1 MSARRLRNAAVLA
14 GLAAVYF
21 VAGKLG
27 LRLASVNA
35 SATAVW
41 APTGI
46 ALAAFLIAGYRVW
59 PAILLSAFLVNVT
72 TAGSVLTSLSIGAG
86 NTLEGIVGAYLV
98 KRFANGRDALQ
109 RAPDVFKFAA
119 LAAIVSTTVSAT
131 CGVTSLALAG
141 FADWARYGSI
151 WLTWWLGD
159 AAGALVVAPLVI
171 LWSASPRPRWRTG
184 RMLEAA
190 LLLLSL
196 SVAGAIVFGGLFPSH
211 VKNYPLEFVC
221 LPLLIWAAFR
231 FGQREVATA
240 VATLSGIATWGTLH
254 GFGPFARNAQN
265 ESLLLLQ
272 TFMAVTAVTSLA
284 LAAVISERRGAERR
298 LRRLAVRDPL
308 TGLGN
313 YRRLIAALESEI
325 RRSQRTERPFA
336 LLFLDL
342 DDLKGIND
350 RHGHLT
356 GNRALCR
363 VAHALSVSCRSID
376 IAARFGG
383 DEFALV
389 MPETRE
395 AAARQVADR
404 IGDDLALDT
413 ERPVLSLS
421 VGVAECPRD
430 GETVEALLGVADHAL
445 YEAKAGRVGRHR
457 VRPRAVVRSGPP
469 LASVASFHASRKRS
483 HR

>member
-1 MSARRLRNAAVLA
+1 MRARLRNAAVLA

-27 LRLASVNA
+27 LQLASVNA

-46 ALAAFLIAGYRVW
+46 ALAAFLILGYRIW
-59 PAILLSAFLVNVT
+59 PAILLSAFLVNLT
-72 TAGSVLTSLSIGAG
+72 TAGSMGTSISIGAG

-98 KRFANGRDALQ
+98 TRYANGRNALQ

-119 LAAIVSTTVSAT
+119 LAAIVSTMVSAT
-131 CGVTSLALAG
+131 CGVTSLAVAG

-151 WLTWWLGD
+151 WSTWWLGD
-159 AAGALVVAPLVI
+159 AAGALVVAPFVI
-171 LWSASPRPRWRTG
+171 LWSASPRLRWRG
-184 RMLEAA
+184 SRVFEAV

-196 SVAGAIVFGGLFPSH
+196 SFVGAIVFGGLFPSE
-211 VKNYPLEFVC
+211 VKNYPLEFLC

-240 VATLSGIATWGTLH
+240 VALLSGIATWGTLH

-272 TFMAVTAVTSLA
+272 TFMAVTALTMLA
-284 LAAVISERRGAERR
+284 LAAVVSERRAAEKR
-298 LRRLAVRDPL
+298 LRRLTVRDPL

-313 YRRLIAALESEI
+313 YRRLIATLAGEI
-325 RRSQRTERPFA
+325 GRSQRTERPFS

-350 RHGHLT
+350 RHGHLM

-363 VAHALSVSCRSID
+363 VAHALTVSCRSMD
-376 IAARFGG
+376 TAARFGG

-395 AAARQVADR
+395 AAARQVGRR
-404 IGDDLALDT
+404 IGDDLAVA
-413 ERPVLSLS
+413 EEQPGLSLS
-421 VGVAECPRD
+421 VGVAEYPRD

-445 YEAKAGRVGRHR
+445 YEAKAGRVGRLR
-457 VRPRAVVRSGPP
+457 ARPRDAARSDSQV
-469 LASVASFHASRKRS
+469 ASVVSFRTPRKRS

>member
-1 MSARRLRNAAVLA
+1 MLV
-14 GLAAVYF
+14 GLAAIYF

-27 LRLASVNA
+27 LRLASVNT

-46 ALAAFLIAGYRVW
+46 ALAAFLMLGYRVW
-59 PAILLSAFLVNVT
+59 PAVLVSAFLVNLT
-72 TAGSVLTSLSIGAG
+72 TAGSLVTSISIGAG

-98 KRFANGRDALQ
+98 NRFANGRNALQ

-119 LAAIVSTTVSAT
+119 LTAIVSTMVSAT

-159 AAGALVVAPLVI
+159 AAGALVVAPFVI
-171 LWSASPRPRWRTG
+171 LWSASLRPRWRG
-184 RMLEAA
+184 RRLFEAA

-196 SVAGAIVFGGLFPSH
+196 CFVGAIVFGGLFPSE
-211 VKNYPLEFVC
+211 VKNYPLEFLC

-240 VATLSGIATWGTLH
+240 VAILSGIATWGTLH
-254 GFGPFARNAQN
+254 GFGPFARSAQN

-272 TFMAVTAVTSLA
+272 TFMAVTALTTLT
-284 LAAVISERRGAERR
+284 LAAVVSERRAAEKR
-298 LRRLAVRDPL
+298 LRRLAVRDSL

-313 YRRLIAALESEI
+313 YRRLIAALEGEI
-325 RRSQRTERPFA
+325 MRSQRTERPFA

-350 RHGHLT
+350 DHGHLM

-363 VAHALSVSCRSID
+363 VAHALSVSCRSMD
-376 IAARFGG
+376 TAARFGG

-395 AAARQVADR
+395 AAARQVARR
-404 IGDDLALDT
+404 IEDDLAVDA
-413 ERPVLSLS
+413 EQPALSLS
-421 VGVAECPRD
+421 AGVAEYPRD

-457 VRPRAVVRSGPP
+457 VRPRGAARSDSQV
-469 LASVASFHASRKRS
+469 ASVVSFRAPRRRS

>member
-1 MSARRLRNAAVLA
+1 MSARLLRNAALLV

-46 ALAAFLIAGYRVW
+46 ALAAFLMLGYRVW

-72 TAGSVLTSLSIGAG
+72 TAGSVMTSISIGAG

-98 KRFANGRDALQ
+98 NRFANGRNALQ

-119 LAAIVSTTVSAT
+119 VTSIVGTMVSAT

-159 AAGALVVAPLVI
+159 AAGALVVAPFVI
-171 LWSASPRPRWRTG
+171 LWSASPHPRWRG
-184 RMLEAA
+184 SRVFEAA
-190 LLLLSL
+190 LLVLSL
-196 SVAGAIVFGGLFPSH
+196 SFVGAIVFGGLFPSD
-211 VKNYPLEFVC
+211 VKNYPLEFLC

-231 FGQREVATA
+231 FGPREVATA
-240 VATLSGIATWGTLH
+240 VAMLSGIATWGTLH

-272 TFMAVTAVTSLA
+272 TFMAVTALTTLA
-284 LAAVISERRGAERR
+284 LAAVVSERRGAEKR
-298 LRRLAVRDPL
+298 LRRLTVRDPL

-313 YRRLIAALESEI
+313 YRRLIAALEGEI
-325 RRSQRTERPFA
+325 GRSQRTERPFA

-363 VAHALSVSCRSID
+363 VAHALSVSCRSMD
-376 IAARFGG
+376 TAARFGG

-395 AAARQVADR
+395 AAARQVARR
-404 IGDDLALDT
+404 IGDDLAVDPEL
-413 ERPVLSLS
+413 PVLSLS
-421 VGVAECPRD
+421 VGVAEYPRD
-430 GETVEALLGVADHAL
+430 GETVEALLGVADHGL
-445 YEAKAGRVGRHR
+445 YEVKAGRVARYG
-457 VRPRAVVRSGPP
+457 VRPRGAARRASPV
-469 LASVASFHASRKRS
+469 ASVVSFRTPRKGS

>member
-1 MSARRLRNAAVLA
+1 MFA

-27 LRLASVNA
+27 LRVASVNA

-46 ALAAFLIAGYRVW
+46 ALAAFLILGYRVW
-59 PAILLSAFLVNVT
+59 PAVLVSAFLVNLT
-72 TAGSVLTSLSIGAG
+72 TAGSVVTSISIGAG

-98 KRFANGRDALQ
+98 NRFANGRNALQ

-119 LAAIVSTTVSAT
+119 LAAIVSTMVSAT

-141 FADWARYGSI
+141 FADWSRYGSI

-159 AAGALVVAPLVI
+159 AAGALVVAPFVI
-171 LWSASPRPRWRTG
+171 LWSASVRPRWRG
-184 RMLEAA
+184 SRLFEAA
-190 LLLLSL
+190 VLLFSLSL
-196 SVAGAIVFGGLFPSH
+196 VGAIVFGGLFPSD

-231 FGQREVATA
+231 FGQREVTSA
-240 VATLSGIATWGTLH
+240 VAMLSGIATWGTLH

-272 TFMAVTAVTSLA
+272 TFMAVTALTTLA
-284 LAAVISERRGAERR
+284 LAAVVSERRAAEKR
-298 LRRLAVRDPL
+298 LRRLTVSDPL

-313 YRRLIAALESEI
+313 YRRLIAALEGEI
-325 RRSQRTERPFA
+325 MRSQRTERPFA

-342 DDLKGIND
+342 DGLKRIND
-350 RHGHLT
+350 DHGHLI

-363 VAHALSVSCRSID
+363 VAHALSVSCRSMD
-376 IAARFGG
+376 TAARFGG

-395 AAARQVADR
+395 AAAWRVARR
-404 IGDDLALDT
+404 IEDDLAVDA
-413 ERPVLSLS
+413 EQPALSLS
-421 VGVAECPRD
+421 VGVAEYPRD

-445 YEAKAGRVGRHR
+445 YEAKADRVGRHR
-457 VRPRAVVRSGPP
+457 VRPRGAARSDSQV
-469 LASVASFHASRKRS
+469 ASVVSFRMPRKRS

>member
-1 MSARRLRNAAVLA
+1 MLA

-27 LRLASVNA
+27 LQLASVNA

-46 ALAAFLIAGYRVW
+46 ALAAFLILGYRIW
-59 PAILLSAFLVNVT
+59 PAILLSAFLVNLT
-72 TAGSVLTSLSIGAG
+72 TAGSVGTSISIGAG

-98 KRFANGRDALQ
+98 NRYANGRHALQ
-109 RAPDVFKFAA
+109 RAPGVFKFAA
-119 LAAIVSTTVSAT
+119 LTAIVSTMVSAT

-159 AAGALVVAPLVI
+159 AAGALVVAPFVI
-171 LWSASPRPRWRTG
+171 LWSEGPRRRWRG
-184 RMLEAA
+184 SRVFEAA

-196 SVAGAIVFGGLFPSH
+196 SFVGAIVFGGLFPSD
-211 VKNYPLEFVC
+211 VKNYPLEFLC

-240 VATLSGIATWGTLH
+240 VAILSGIATWGTLH

-272 TFMAVTAVTSLA
+272 TFMAVTALTTLA
-284 LAAVISERRGAERR
+284 LGAVISERRAAEKR
-298 LRRLAVRDPL
+298 LRRLTVSDPL
-308 TGLGN
+308 TGVGN
-313 YRRLIAALESEI
+313 YRRLIAALEGEI
-325 RRSQRTERPFA
+325 GRSLRTERPFA

-350 RHGHLT
+350 HHGHLM
-356 GNRALCR
+356 GNRALRR
-363 VAHALSVSCRSID
+363 VAHALTVSCRSLD
-376 IAARFGG
+376 TAARFGG

-395 AAARQVADR
+395 AAARLVARR
-404 IGDDLALDT
+404 IEDDLAV
-413 ERPVLSLS
+413 EAEQPALSLS
-421 VGVAECPRD
+421 VGVAEYPRD
-430 GETVEALLGVADHAL
+430 GETVKALLGVADHAL
-445 YEAKAGRVGRHR
+445 YEAKADRVGRLR
-457 VRPRAVVRSGPP
+457 ARPRDAARSDSQV
-469 LASVASFHASRKRS
+469 ASVVSFRTPRKRS

>member
-1 MSARRLRNAAVLA
+1 MSARLLRNAAVLV
-14 GLAAVYF
+14 GLAAIYF

-27 LRLASVNA
+27 LRLASVNT

-46 ALAAFLIAGYRVW
+46 ALAAFLILGYRVW
-59 PAILLSAFLVNVT
+59 PAVLVSAFLVNLT
-72 TAGSVLTSLSIGAG
+72 TAGSLVTSISIGAG

-98 KRFANGRDALQ
+98 NRFANGRNALQ

-119 LAAIVSTTVSAT
+119 LTAIVSTMVSAT

-159 AAGALVVAPLVI
+159 AAGALVVAPFVI
-171 LWSASPRPRWRTG
+171 LWSASLRPRWRG
-184 RMLEAA
+184 RRLFEAA

-196 SVAGAIVFGGLFPSH
+196 CFVGAIVFGGLFPSE
-211 VKNYPLEFVC
+211 VKNYPLEFLC

-240 VATLSGIATWGTLH
+240 VAILSGIATWGTLH

-272 TFMAVTAVTSLA
+272 TFMAVTALTTLA
-284 LAAVISERRGAERR
+284 LAAVVSERRAAEKQ
-298 LRRLAVRDPL
+298 LRRLAVSDPL

-313 YRRLIAALESEI
+313 YRRLIAALEGEI
-325 RRSQRTERPFA
+325 MRSQRTERPFA

-350 RHGHLT
+350 DHGHLM

-363 VAHALSVSCRSID
+363 VAHAMSVSCRSMD
-376 IAARFGG
+376 TAARFGG

-395 AAARQVADR
+395 AAARQVARR
-404 IGDDLALDT
+404 IEDDLAVDAVQ
-413 ERPVLSLS
+413 PALSLS
-421 VGVAECPRD
+421 AGVAEYPRD

-445 YEAKAGRVGRHR
+445 YEAKAGHVGGHS
-457 VRPRAVVRSGPP
+457 VRPHGATRRPEKRCSLPDCRGQ
-469 LASVASFHASRKRS
+469 LA
-483 HR
+483 